1 MRHPE
6 SSPLWEKAM
15 EAKFFNR
22 DKTAALRRDDF
33 DQLLG
38 KFAGVS
44 DFSFIAF
51 AEELVEAYPKA

>member
-22 DKTAALRRDDF
+22 DKTAALRKDDF
-33 DQLLG
+33 D
-38 KFAGVS
+38 
-44 DFSFIAF
+44 
-51 AEELVEAYPKA
+51 